1 MPDRAALVQPEQTE
15 QSPQGLRREIG
26 WQDAFWLASGVPAL
40 VLFSIGGIAATV
52 GTPSYVVW
60 PLSVLLGFV
69 QSFTYAEI
77 AGMFPTKSGG
87 ASVYGAAAWIRYG
100 KIFAPL
106 SVWCNWL
113 AWTPVLAIGCG
124 IAAGYILNR
133 IAPANSPLRAYELT
147 FLDLSALKSGLTLRI
162 NATFIVGALLLLVV
176 FAIQNRG
183 VWLTARFQMTIG
195 VLALLP
201 LLIIALVPIMSG
213 NVKLANLVPLAPLR
227 AVENGHPVAG
237 LWDRA
242 GWGIFLGGL
251 FLAAWST
258 YALETT
264 ICYTSELKSPGRDC
278 IRSIVAAG
286 LLCLVMFTVVPF
298 AFQGTL
304 GLEAMLDPAIFD
316 GSGVAAAMARM
327 VGGGAVVSLLIVL
340 LLLLA
345 LVLSII
351 TAMAG
356 SSRTLYQGAVDGW
369 LPHYLS
375 RVNAHGVPTPA
386 MWTGIGFNLILLLLS
401 DYIFVL
407 AVSNCC
413 YLIFNF
419 LNLNAGWIHRIDS
432 PHAQRPWRAPNVLI
446 ALGTALAF
454 FNAFLLGAGANVY
467 GSGTLVTGLLAA
479 AIVLPIFAWRHYV
492 SDRGVF
498 PAHMLADLHIRDLAH
513 APRRAGN
520 KPYLAVTGSVLA
532 LIAGKLIFG

>member
-1 MPDRAALVQPEQTE
+1 MSEGAALEQIE
-15 QSPQGLRREIG
+15 QIAEAPQGLRRAIA
-26 WQDAFWLASGVPAL
+26 WHDAFWLASGVPAL

-52 GTPSYVVW
+52 GTPSYLVW

-77 AGMFPTKSGG
+77 AGMFPSKSGG
-87 ASVYGAAAWIRYG
+87 ASIYGAAAWIRYG
-100 KIFAPL
+100 KLFAPL

-124 IAAGYILNR
+124 IAGGYILNG
-133 IAPANSPLRAYELT
+133 IAPANSALRAFELT
-147 FLDLSALKSGLTLRI
+147 LLDLSVVKDGLTVRI
-162 NATFIVGALLLLVV
+162 NATFLVGALLLLFV

-183 VWLTARFQMTIG
+183 VLLTARFQMAIG
-195 VLALLP
+195 LLALLP
-201 LLIIALVPIMSG
+201 LLIIALVPIVSG

-227 AVENGHPVAG
+227 GVENGQPVAG
-237 LWDRA
+237 VWDRA

-264 ICYTSELKSPGRDC
+264 VCYTSELKTPGRDC
-278 IRSIVAAG
+278 IRSIFAAG
-286 LLCLVMFTVVPF
+286 LLCLVMFSIVPF

-304 GLEAMLDPAIFD
+304 GLEAILDPAIYD
-316 GSGVAAAMARM
+316 GSGVGAAMAHM
-327 VGGGAVVSLLIVL
+327 IGGGRVVSLILVL

-369 LPHYLS
+369 LPAYLS
-375 RVNAHGVPTPA
+375 RLNEHGAPTTA
-386 MWTGIGFNLILLLLS
+386 MWTGLGFNLVLLLLS
-401 DYIFVL
+401 DYVFVL

-419 LNLNAGWIHRIDS
+419 LNLNAGWMHRIDS
-432 PHAQRPWRAPNVLI
+432 PQAQRPWRAPVALI

-467 GSGTLVTGLLAA
+467 GSGTLITGLLAA
-479 AIVLPIFAWRHYV
+479 AIILPVFAWRHYV
-492 SDRGVF
+492 ADRGVF
-498 PAHMLADLHIRDLAH
+498 PAHMLADLHIRDLAQ
-513 APRRAGN
+513 APLRAGL
-520 KPYLAVTGSVLA
+520 KPYLAFAGGVLA
-532 LIAGKLIFG
+532 VLAGKLIFS

>member
-1 MPDRAALVQPEQTE
+1 LKPAPTSVTSVVHE
-15 QSPQGLRREIG
+15 SPQSLRREIG
-26 WQDAFWLASGVPAL
+26 WHDAFWLASGVPAL

-52 GTPSYVVW
+52 GAPSYIVW
-60 PLSVLLGFV
+60 PLSVLLGFI

-77 AGMFPTKSGG
+77 AGMFPSKSGG
-87 ASVYGAAAWIRYG
+87 ASIYGAAAWIRYG
-100 KIFAPL
+100 KLFAPL

-124 IAAGYILNR
+124 IAAGYILNGVGPTGS
-133 IAPANSPLRAYELT
+133 ALRGFELIL
-147 FLDLSALKSGLTLRI
+147 LDLSALKSGLRLRI
-162 NATFIVGALLLLVV
+162 DATFIVGAVLLLMV

-201 LLIIALVPIMSG
+201 LLIIALVPIVAG
-213 NVKLANLVPLAPLR
+213 KAKVENLVPLAPLR
-227 AVENGHPVAG
+227 AIENGHAVLG
-237 LWDRA
+237 SWDRA
-242 GWGIFLGGL
+242 GWGLFLGGL

-264 ICYTSELKSPGRDC
+264 ICYTSELKDPGRDC
-278 IRSIVAAG
+278 IRSIFAAG
-286 LLCLVMFTVVPF
+286 LLCLLMFTIVPF

-304 GLEAMLDPAIFD
+304 GLEAMLDPSIFD

-327 VGGGAVVSLLIVL
+327 VSGGAAVSFLIVV

-369 LPHYLS
+369 LPRYLA
-375 RVNAHGVPTPA
+375 RVNAHGAPTQA
-386 MWTGIGFNLILLLLS
+386 MWTGLVFNLVLLLLS
-401 DYIFVL
+401 DYVFVL

-432 PHAQRPWRAPNVLI
+432 PQANRPWRSWCRTPVP
-446 ALGTALAF
+446 
-454 FNAFLLGAGANVY
+454 
-467 GSGTLVTGLLAA
+467 TL
-479 AIVLPIFAWRHYV
+479 
-492 SDRGVF
+492 
-498 PAHMLADLHIRDLAH
+498 
-513 APRRAGN
+513 
-520 KPYLAVTGSVLA
+520 
-532 LIAGKLIFG
+532 

>member
-1 MPDRAALVQPEQTE
+1 LKPAPTSVTSVVHE
-15 QSPQGLRREIG
+15 SPQSLRREIG
-26 WQDAFWLASGVPAL
+26 WHDAFWLASGVPAL

-52 GTPSYVVW
+52 GAPSYIVW
-60 PLSVLLGFV
+60 PLSVLLGFI

-77 AGMFPTKSGG
+77 AGMFPSKSGG
-87 ASVYGAAAWIRYG
+87 ASIYGAAAWIRYG
-100 KIFAPL
+100 KLFAPL

-124 IAAGYILNR
+124 IAAGYILNGVGPTGS
-133 IAPANSPLRAYELT
+133 ALRGFELIL
-147 FLDLSALKSGLTLRI
+147 LDLSALKSGLRLRI
-162 NATFIVGALLLLVV
+162 DATFIVGAVLLLMV

-201 LLIIALVPIMSG
+201 LLIIALVPIVAG
-213 NVKLANLVPLAPLR
+213 KVKVENLVPLAPLR
-227 AVENGHPVAG
+227 AIENGHAVLG
-237 LWDRA
+237 SWDRA
-242 GWGIFLGGL
+242 GWGLFLGGL

-264 ICYTSELKSPGRDC
+264 ICYTSELKDPGRDC
-278 IRSIVAAG
+278 IRSIFAAG
-286 LLCLVMFTVVPF
+286 LLCLLMFTIVPF

-304 GLEAMLDPAIFD
+304 GLEAMLDPSIFD

-327 VGGGAVVSLLIVL
+327 VSGGAAVSFLIVV

-369 LPHYLS
+369 LPRYLA
-375 RVNAHGVPTPA
+375 RVNAHGAPTQA
-386 MWTGIGFNLILLLLS
+386 MWTGLLFNLVLLLLS
-401 DYIFVL
+401 DYVFVL

-432 PHAQRPWRAPNVLI
+432 PRAQRPWRAPDMLI
-446 ALGTALAF
+446 GLGTALAF
-454 FNAFLLGAGANVY
+454 FNAFLLGAGANIY
-467 GSGTLVTGLLAA
+467 GSGTLITGLLAA
-479 AIVLPIFAWRHYV
+479 AIALPIFAWRHYV
-492 SDRGVF
+492 TDHGIF
-498 PAHMLADLHIRDLAH
+498 PGHMLADLHIRDLAH
-513 APRRAGN
+513 APRRAGA
-520 KPYLAVTGSVLA
+520 KPYLAFAGGVLA
-532 LIAGKLIFG
+532 VLAGKLVFG

>member
-1 MPDRAALVQPEQTE
+1 MPDGAALVQPEQIE

-52 GTPSYVVW
+52 GTPSYIVW
-60 PLSVLLGFV
+60 PISVLLGFV

-87 ASVYGAAAWIRYG
+87 ASIYGAAAWIRYG

-124 IAAGYILNR
+124 IAAGYILNG

-147 FLDLSALKSGLTLRI
+147 LLDLSALKNGLTLRV
-162 NATFIVGALLLLVV
+162 NTTFIIGALLLLAV

-195 VLALLP
+195 ILALLP
-201 LLIIALVPIMSG
+201 LLIIALVPIVSG

-227 AVENGHPVAG
+227 AVENGHAIAG

-258 YALETT
+258 YALETA

-278 IRSIVAAG
+278 IRSIFAAG
-286 LLCLVMFTVVPF
+286 LLCLVMFSLVPF
-298 AFQGTL
+298 AFQGAL

-375 RVNAHGVPTPA
+375 RVNAHGAPTPA

-432 PHAQRPWRAPNVLI
+432 PQAQRPWRAPDVLI

-467 GSGTLVTGLLAA
+467 GSGTLLTGLVAA

-513 APRRAGN
+513 APRRAGA
-520 KPYLAVTGSVLA
+520 KPYLAFTGGVLA